1 MYDMNQTVEFFKAQI
16 GKVIEQTPSAV
27 GMWLKPVLR
36 EVKEG
41 SLTADIVVREEMT
54 NPMKMLHGGIIALI
68 SDEVIG
74 ASIATLELPDFFPS
88 VNLHTDFLY
97 GAKLGETITAK
108 SEIIKQGKNIINA
121 ECRIYNS
128 DKRLIAKST
137 ANNIKSNGK

>member
-1 MYDMNQTVEFFKAQI
+1 MNKTVEYFRTQI
-16 GKVIEQTPSAV
+16 GKVIEHTPSAV
-27 GMWLKPVLR
+27 GMWLNPVLK
-36 EVKEG
+36 EVNEG
-41 SLTADIVVREEMT
+41 SITAEIIVREEMT

-97 GAKLGETITAK
+97 GAKLGEKITAK
-108 SEIIKQGKNIINA
+108 AEIIKKGKNIINT

-128 DKRLIAKST
+128 DNRLIAKSSS
-137 ANNIKSNGK
+137 NSIKSNGKS